1 MCCYQRVRTSHPS
14 RDVADAAW
22 SPVPLGRTPLRRPL
36 CSEASLLA
44 GGAGARSQARWLLS
58 KWFLKMGN
66 INECLMLLFPVQL
79 LQSAVLFAKISGLA
93 LFPPV
98 VATEGFHPVSYSAS
112 PLSPVAL
119 SPCCVRSLWLR
130 VHFQVSGAS
139 GPVIFTAVALPWC
152 KGPDA
157 RRKERKLL
165 CVCSAWRQLRD
176 GTFSCFVS
184 LHVILP

>member
-1 MCCYQRVRTSHPS
+1 MNLNILVSSRAWKRVRIFKFVCCYQRVRTSHPNG
-14 RDVADAAW
+14 DVADAAW
-22 SPVPLGRTPLRRPL
+22 SPVSLGRTPLRRPL

-44 GGAGARSQARWLLS
+44 GGAGARSRARSQARWLLS

-66 INECLMLLFPVQL
+66 INECLMLLLPMQL

-112 PLSPVAL
+112 PLSPLAL

-130 VHFQVSGAS
+130 VHFQVSGDS
-139 GPVIFTAVALPWC
+139 GPVIFTAVAL
-152 KGPDA
+152 
-157 RRKERKLL
+157 
-165 CVCSAWRQLRD
+165 S
-176 GTFSCFVS
+176 
-184 LHVILP
+184 